1 MNRLTEPCGPNH
13 FRICGNK
20 TVYNRK
26 PPKSSRVS
34 YALAKLFQMEEQD
47 NPVKADCP
55 GYDELYTEFF
65 RCPICGHENIISGS
79 NYCPDCGQRVTTG

>member
-1 MNRLTEPCGPNH
+1 MGRLTEPFGPNH
-13 FRICGNK
+13 FRVCGNK

-26 PPKSSRVS
+26 PQKINQVS
-34 YALAKLFQMEEQD
+34 YALAKLFQMEAQD
-47 NPVKADCP
+47 NPVKVDGT